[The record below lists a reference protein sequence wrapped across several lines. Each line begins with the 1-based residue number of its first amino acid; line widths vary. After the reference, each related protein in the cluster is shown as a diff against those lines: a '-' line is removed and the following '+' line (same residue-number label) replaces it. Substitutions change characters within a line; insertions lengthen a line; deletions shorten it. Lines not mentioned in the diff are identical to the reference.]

1 MNHLI
6 QGQLEDALAIYET
19 LIQDLFYYDYAEIH
33 STLLHLI
40 YNICEQLSEKYAM
53 LKDTF
58 IEAMRKFISEL
69 KYAEVSEDILAL
81 SRDYFK
87 TICNAVQKAKED
99 PKQQNSVIMA
109 KRIKVGLE
117 KNNYFYTRFKNYFG
131 MSLNEYK
138 AQYQAKCS
146 DE

>member
-19 LIQDLFYYDYAEIH
+19 LIQYLFYYDYAEIH

-81 SRDYFK
+81 SRDFLRQFVMLSKKPKK
-87 TICNAVQKAKED
+87 T
-99 PKQQNSVIMA
+99 QNSKI
-109 KRIKVGLE
+109 L
-117 KNNYFYTRFKNYFG
+117 
-131 MSLNEYK
+131 
-138 AQYQAKCS
+138 
-146 DE
+146 